1 MWPLYLSPPKNSLQ
15 CLQRVVN
22 STDSFFSVDISIFFL
37 SFPNREEVL
46 NKVMP
51 SIFVFSSSLNQ
62 ITEVYWKNFY
72 GLKKCDEEAKLHQI
86 DF

>member
-1 MWPLYLSPPKNSLQ
+1 
-15 CLQRVVN
+15 
-22 STDSFFSVDISIFFL
+22 
-37 SFPNREEVL
+37 
-46 NKVMP
+46 MP

-86 DF
+86 DFKKKLSQPMGDSQKHMGQVHKHLDILFSISASTPRLSVPGLHWLIRH